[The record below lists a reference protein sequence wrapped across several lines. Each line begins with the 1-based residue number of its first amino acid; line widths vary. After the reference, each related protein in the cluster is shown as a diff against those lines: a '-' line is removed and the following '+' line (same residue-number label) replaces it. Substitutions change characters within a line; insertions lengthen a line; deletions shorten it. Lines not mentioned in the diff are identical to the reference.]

1 MLIVLV
7 AGLLPGNR
15 VLGGVLALA
24 AAAGVVCLQAVIGS
38 GPGGAVTGLRLRRV
52 AQRDAAPGRAA
63 VLRAGLIAVAA
74 AASFGVVPLVMV
86 ARVDGRAWSQT
97 WFDRLAGTTVVM
109 TARPSQ
115 AVYTLSLGER
125 VVPVVGGLVLGR
137 APEAVSEVGDVR
149 LVAVLEDEPSVSKT
163 HALLQPT
170 AEGLLVTDLG
180 STNGTHVEDV
190 HGVHRLNPG
199 TARTVERGRKVYF
212 GEAMCLIQ

>member
-1 MLIVLV
+1 MLIITVT
-7 AGLLPGNR
+7 GLLPGDR
-15 VLGGVLALA
+15 VLGAFLSLAV
-24 AAAGVVCLQAVIGS
+24 AAGIVTLQAVIGA
-38 GPGGAVTGLRLRRV
+38 GPGGAVAGLRLRRLT
-52 AQRDAAPGRAA
+52 QRDAMPGWAA

-74 AASFGVVPLVMV
+74 AASFGVVPVVMV
-86 ARVDGRAWSQT
+86 ARADKGSWRQA

-109 TARPSQ
+109 NARPSQ

-137 APEAVSEVGDVR
+137 APEAVEEVGDVR

-170 AEGLLVTDLG
+170 DEGLLVTDLG
-180 STNGTHVEDV
+180 STNGTHVEDG
-190 HGVHRLNPG
+190 HGVHRLDPG
-199 TARTVERGRKVYF
+199 SARTVERGRKVYF